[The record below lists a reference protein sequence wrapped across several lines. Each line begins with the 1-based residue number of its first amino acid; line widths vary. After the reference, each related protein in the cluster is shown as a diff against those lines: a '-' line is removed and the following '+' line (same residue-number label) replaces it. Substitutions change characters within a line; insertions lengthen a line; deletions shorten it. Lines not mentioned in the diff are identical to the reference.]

1 MKRLKD
7 ILDGL
12 DYELVTG
19 DLNTAV
25 HQIRFDSRKITPGD
39 VFVAMGG
46 MHVDGHQFIP
56 KALENG
62 ASVIIAEKADVDT
75 GKATLVRMSNTS
87 VALGLL
93 ASAFYGHPSRNLKVV
108 GVTGTN
114 GKTTIATLL
123 YRLFS
128 KLGYKAGLIST
139 IRYYAGDEEFPATH
153 TTPDALAIQELMARM
168 VEKGCG
174 YCFMEAS
181 SHAIDQDRIKGIEF
195 DGAIFTNLTHD
206 HLDYHKTFAAYL
218 KAKKKFFDELPD
230 AAFALTNADE
240 KNGQVMLQNTK
251 AVKKSY
257 ALKTMA
263 DFKCK
268 VLEKHMD
275 GMLLHINGQDVW
287 THFAGV
293 FNAYNL
299 TAVYGTAVL
308 LGVKADEALAVLSDL
323 RPVEGRFE
331 IIRSPEGKFAIVD
344 YAHTPDALKNVLRGI
359 NEIRSGKEQVITVVG
374 AGGDR
379 DRTKRPEMAQEAVL
393 QSDKVILTSDNP
405 RSEVPELIIQDMEAG
420 ILAHQKEKVL
430 SIVNRKE
437 AIKTACMLA
446 KPGDI
451 ILVAGKGHEN
461 YQEIKGVK
469 YHFDDREVIRE
480 IFTIN

>member
-1 MKRLKD
+1 MKILKD
-7 ILDGL
+7 ILTGL
-12 DYELVTG
+12 DYELIAG
-19 DLNTAV
+19 DLQTGINQL
-25 HQIRFDSRKITPGD
+25 HFDSRKVGPGD

-46 MHVDGHQFIP
+46 THVDGHQFIP
-56 KALENG
+56 KAIENG
-62 ASVIIAEKADVDT
+62 ANVIISERADVDT
-75 GKATLVRMSNTS
+75 GQVTLVSMPNTS
-87 VALGLL
+87 AALGLL
-93 ASAFYGHPSRNLKVV
+93 ASAYYGHPSRNLKVV

-123 YRLFS
+123 YRLFTQ
-128 KLGYKAGLIST
+128 LGYKAGLIST
-139 IRYYAGDEEFPATH
+139 IRYYVGKEEFPATH
-153 TTPDALAIQELMARM
+153 TTPDALHIQELMAKM
-168 VEKGCG
+168 VESGCE

-181 SHAIDQDRIKGIEF
+181 SHAIDQDRIKGIAF
-195 DGAIFTNLTHD
+195 NGAIFTNLTHD

-218 KAKKKFFDELPD
+218 RAKKKFFDELP
-230 AAFALTNADE
+230 ASAFALTNGDE
-240 KNGQVMLQNTK
+240 KNGRVMLQNTR

-275 GMLLHINGQDVW
+275 GMLLNIDNQEIW

-299 TAVYGTAVL
+299 MAVYGAAVL
-308 LGVKADEALAVLSDL
+308 LGEPVGDILPVLSNL

-331 IIRSPEGKFAIVD
+331 IIRSPEGKYAIVD
-344 YAHTPDALKNVLRGI
+344 YAHTPDALKNVLKGI

-379 DRTKRPEMAQEAVL
+379 DKTKRPEMAQEAVL

-405 RSEVPELIIQDMEAG
+405 RTEVPELIIQDMEAG
-420 ILAHQKEKVL
+420 VQTHQKSKVL

-437 AIKTACMLA
+437 AIKTACMMA
-446 KPGDI
+446 QAGDI
-451 ILVAGKGHEN
+451 ILVAGKGHED

-469 YHFDDREVIRE
+469 YHFDDREVIHE
-480 IFTIN
+480 IFNIN

>member
-1 MKRLKD
+1 MKKLD
-7 ILDGL
+7 EILSGL
-12 DYELVTG
+12 DYELIAG
-19 DLNTAV
+19 DLQTSI
-25 HQIRFDSRKITPGD
+25 HQLHFDSRMIKPGD
-39 VFVAMGG
+39 LFVATGG
-46 MHVDGHQFIP
+46 THVDGHQFIP
-56 KALENG
+56 KAIENG
-62 ASVIIAEKADVDT
+62 AKVIISERADVDA
-75 GKATLVRMSNTS
+75 GRATLIRMSDTS
-87 VALGLL
+87 AALGLL
-93 ASAFYGHPSRNLKVV
+93 ASAFYDHPSRNLKVV

-123 YRLFS
+123 YRLFTQ
-128 KLGYKAGLIST
+128 LGYKTGLIST
-139 IRYYAGDEEFPATH
+139 IRYYAGTEEFPATH
-153 TTPDALAIQELMARM
+153 TTPDALRIQELMSIM
-168 VEKGCG
+168 VANGCE
-174 YCFMEAS
+174 YCFMETS

-206 HLDYHKTFAAYL
+206 HLDYHKTFADYL
-218 KAKKKFFDELPD
+218 KAKKKFFDELP
-230 AAFALTNADE
+230 ASAFALTNGDE
-240 KNGQVMLQNTK
+240 KNGQVMLQNTS

-275 GMLLHINGQDVW
+275 GMLLNMDGLDVW

-299 TAVYGTAVL
+299 TAVYGAAIL
-308 LGVKADEALAVLSDL
+308 LGEPAGDILPVLSDL

-331 IIRSPEGKFAIVD
+331 IIRSPEGKYAIVD
-344 YAHTPDALKNVLRGI
+344 YAHTPDALKNVLKGI
-359 NEIRSGKEQVITVVG
+359 NEIRLGNEQIITVVG

-405 RSEVPELIIQDMEAG
+405 RSEVPELIIEDMEAG
-420 ILAHQKEKVL
+420 IQAHQKGKVL

-437 AIKTACMLA
+437 AIRTACMLA
-446 KPGDI
+446 QAGDI
-451 ILVAGKGHEN
+451 ILVAGKGHED

-480 IFTIN
+480 IFNVI

>member
-1 MKRLKD
+1 MKKLNE
-7 ILDGL
+7 ILAGL
-12 DYELVTG
+12 EYELIAG
-19 DLNTAV
+19 DLHTPVNQL
-25 HQIRFDSRKITPGD
+25 HFDSRLVKPGD
-39 VFVAMGG
+39 LFIAMGG
-46 MHVDGHQFIP
+46 THVDGHQFIP
-56 KALENG
+56 KAIENG
-62 ASVIIAEKADVDT
+62 AKVVISERTDVDA
-75 GKATLVRMSNTS
+75 GEATLIKMPDTS
-87 VALGLL
+87 AAVGLL

-123 YRLFS
+123 YRLFTR
-128 KLGYKAGLIST
+128 LGYKAGLIST
-139 IRYYAGDEEFPATH
+139 IKYYVGTEEFPATH
-153 TTPDALAIQELMARM
+153 TTPDALHIQELMSKMAAS
-168 VEKGCG
+168 GCE

-195 DGAIFTNLTHD
+195 DGGIFTNLTHD

-218 KAKKKFFDELPD
+218 KAKKKFFDELP
-230 AAFALTNADE
+230 ASAFALTNGDE
-240 KNGQVMLQNTK
+240 KNGQVMLQNTR
-251 AVKKSY
+251 AVKKAY

-275 GMLLHINGQDVW
+275 GMLLNIDGLDVW

-299 TAVYGTAVL
+299 TAVYGAAVL
-308 LGVKADEALAVLSDL
+308 LGEPAIEILPVLSDL

-331 IIRSPEGKFAIVD
+331 IIRSPEGKYAIVD

-359 NEIRSGKEQVITVVG
+359 NEIRSGNEQIITVVG

-379 DRTKRPEMAQEAVL
+379 DKTKRPEMAQEAVL

-405 RSEVPELIIQDMEAG
+405 RSEVPELIIRDMEAG
-420 ILAHQKEKVL
+420 IQAHQKSKVI

-437 AIKTACMLA
+437 AIRTACMLA
-446 KPGDI
+446 QAGDI
-451 ILVAGKGHEN
+451 ILVAGKGHED

-480 IFTIN
+480 IFNVI